1 MIPSSEDP
9 TMHDGFDRNT
19 FLPNSAQLEQS
30 GRVSPG
36 TPTIPIALDD
46 GPTELDTVH
55 RRIGSIRLY
64 IESGPEAGRE
74 IELTPCDGDDQ
85 GEPHYGNRII
95 GGRSKYNQI
104 VIPDAKVSASH
115 FALRLEKGSV
125 RLQDLDSSNGTFIG
139 PVRVSEAWLVP
150 GTTFSPAGRCNI
162 RLVDAT
168 EAEVRIHG
176 ETQLGPLF
184 GASPVMRE
192 IFLAIK
198 KLARTPLSVL
208 IEGETGTGKELVAR
222 AIHDHSRRAQQE
234 FKVFDCTHLPRDLA
248 ESMLCGSCKGA
259 FTDATDQPGIFEHA
273 DGGTLFID
281 EIGELPLEL
290 QPKLLRMLEYGEV
303 QRLGERT
310 ARKFDVRFIAA
321 THRDLRAM
329 VADGKFREDLYYRIA
344 QSSIR
349 LPSLRERGDVD
360 VLGLAQRFLDEECR
374 TQGDKRISISEE
386 AKRWLKREQWPGNV
400 RQLRNVMR
408 RVAYVDT
415 HVVDVRD
422 LAEHWKKSHCRE
434 PNPWLDLKLDDATLC
449 FRNHYIRNL
458 LQQTGGNLT
467 EAGRRSDYSRTQLS
481 NILNAYKQR
490 FPTGEPTRAD

>member
-1 MIPSSEDP
+1 
-9 TMHDGFDRNT
+9 MHDGIDRNT
-19 FLPNSAQLEQS
+19 IIPDQAQLEQPV
-30 GRVSPG
+30 RMSPRN
-36 TPTIPIALDD
+36 PTIPIALDD
-46 GPTELDTVH
+46 GPTELDSVH

-74 IELTPCDGDDQ
+74 IELTPRDGDGQ
-85 GEPHYGNRII
+85 GEPRYDNRLT
-95 GGRSKYNQI
+95 GGRSQVNDI

-115 FALRLEKGSV
+115 FALQLEKGNV
-125 RLQDLDSSNGTFIG
+125 RLLDLDSSNGTFIG

-184 GASPVMRE
+184 GASPLMRE

-222 AIHDHSRRAQQE
+222 AIHEHSRRAQQE
-234 FKVFDCTHLPRDLA
+234 FKVFDCTQLPRDLA
-248 ESMLCGSCKGA
+248 ESMLCGSSKGA
-259 FTDATDQPGIFEHA
+259 FTDATDRPGIFEHA
-273 DGGTLFID
+273 NGGTLFID
-281 EIGELPLEL
+281 EIGELPPEL

-303 QRLGERT
+303 QRLGEST
-310 ARKFDVRFIAA
+310 VRKFDVRFIAA

-360 VLGLAQRFLDEECR
+360 VLGLAQRFLDEECQA
-374 TQGDKRISISEE
+374 QGDKRISLSDE
-386 AKRWLKREQWPGNV
+386 ARRWLKREQWPGNV

-415 HVVDVRD
+415 SVVDVRD
-422 LAEHWKKSHCRE
+422 LAEHWKKSHRRE
-434 PNPWLDLKLDDATLC
+434 TDPWLGMLLSDADLC
-449 FRNHYIRNL
+449 FKYYYIRNL
-458 LQQTGGNLT
+458 LQQTGGNMT
-467 EAGRRSDYSRTQLS
+467 EAARRSGYSRTQLN
-481 NILNAYKQR
+481 NIRNAYKER
-490 FPTGEPTRAD
+490 FPTGEPSRES

>member
-1 MIPSSEDP
+1 MPDGIPP
-9 TMHDGFDRNT
+9 KN
-19 FLPNSAQLEQS
+19 
-30 GRVSPG
+30 
-36 TPTIPIALDD
+36 TIPIDLDD
-46 GPTELDTVH
+46 GPTELETV
-55 RRIGSIRLY
+55 RRFRSIRLY

-74 IELTPCDGDDQ
+74 IELTPRDDDGR
-85 GEPHYGNRII
+85 GESHYGNRLT
-95 GGRSKYNQI
+95 GGRSKVNDI

-115 FALRLEKGSV
+115 FELRLEKGCV
-125 RLQDLDSSNGTFIG
+125 RLRDLDSSNGTFIG

-150 GTTFSPAGRCNI
+150 GATFSAAGRCNI

-192 IFLAIK
+192 IFLVIK
-198 KLARTPLSVL
+198 KLAKTPLSVL
-208 IEGETGTGKELVAR
+208 IEGETGTGKELVAK

-234 FKVFDCTHLPRDLA
+234 LRVLDCTQLPRDLA

-290 QPKLLRMLEYGEV
+290 QSKLLRMLEYGAV
-303 QRLGERT
+303 QRLGDRT
-310 ARKFDVRFIAA
+310 VRKFDVRFIAA

-329 VADGKFREDLYYRIA
+329 VATGKFREDLYYRIT

-349 LPSLRERGDVD
+349 LPPLRERGEADI
-360 VLGLAQRFLDEECR
+360 LGLAQRFLDEEC
-374 TQGDKRISISEE
+374 TAQGDKRVSLSEE
-386 AKRWLKREQWPGNV
+386 AKAWIKREQWPGNV

-408 RVAYVDT
+408 RVAYVDAGM
-415 HVVDVRD
+415 VDVRD
-422 LAEHWKKSHCRE
+422 LAEHWKKSQSSE
-434 PNPWLDLKLDDATLC
+434 LDLWLTMKLAPADLS
-449 FRNHYIRNL
+449 FRNYYIRNL
-458 LQQTGGNLT
+458 LQQTGGNMT
-467 EAGRRSDYSRTQLS
+467 EAARRSGYSRAQLN
-481 NILNAYKQR
+481 NILNAYKEKLPEGDPSR
-490 FPTGEPTRAD
+490 TT